1 MCYLLKKIFWWLL
14 PTGQESRID
23 IDRRH
28 VNTAENA
35 ISSPDIFIS
44 NWFDVQY
51 LQTNV
56 IMQWTTRFIRFTGW
70 IPLKYG
76 STTTPPIIAHCKKT
90 PMSSLIFHTANPNLQ
105 YKTHPEFWPHKRIF
119 KTCLYY
125 TTCLI
130 LENWFCPTILRPMHC
145 QADLPFLVLA
155 FVSAGSPAPWGTPS
169 SHPAVSADDPHMSHA
184 VCPLALTLQ
193 PWGVYRSVFLWE
205 LCKCLLKWI

>member
-1 MCYLLKKIFWWLL
+1 MSNISKPMLLCNGLL
-14 PTGQESRID
+14 VLFVLLAGFPWNMARPQLHLLSLT
-23 IDRRH
+23 
-28 VNTAENA
+28 V
-35 ISSPDIFIS
+35 
-44 NWFDVQY
+44 
-51 LQTNV
+51 
-56 IMQWTTRFIRFTGW
+56 
-70 IPLKYG
+70 
-76 STTTPPIIAHCKKT
+76 KKT
-90 PMSSLIFHTANPNLQ
+90 PMWSLIFHTANPNLQ